1 MRRMIAALV
10 TLATA
15 LTLAATATTA
25 VGAPVPEAAPRPA
38 AQPSSGTVPDGV
50 FLSAKNGGNT
60 VASTIREARPRADGI
75 RHVDTPA
82 MINRL
87 RQLNATMFTYDIWE
101 LKTDWDDLVK
111 EFAPAAERAGI
122 DIMVYIV
129 PPTECF
135 LADKPHV
142 AGRCSRP
149 FEKDYVAWASAIA
162 ELSIKHPNVKSWG
175 IDDFL
180 VGPANTDLFTPEYLA
195 SVNAAQDAINPELKW
210 YVSMY
215 HGDVTPENMA
225 KIKGSTDGVIY
236 IYNAV
241 ASTID
246 PTLFE
251 TNVDH
256 ALAVTGAAGQEL
268 VLLTYMG
275 RFLDGIIHP
284 DARYATE
291 IMKRAEPYLA
301 DGRLVGV
308 IAYGTPLDATSQQ
321 PGWDYHAYT
330 GSGSLSLSV
339 SNFVTTTPGSFAAAT
354 QRVRVDPG
362 DGNKTITFRQSDP
375 QEGGDGG
382 YQFKQ
387 LLIDDQVVWSE
398 DIVLDQHDAW
408 FEETIDV
415 TAALQGKQEADLTF
429 RLYHELGI
437 GWSPNDLRIDDVRAR
452 GLKITNGGFEKT
464 TDWQLT
470 RSGPQM
476 QPYID
481 LFRPSRP
488 AEIFNAIGAAY
499 GRYRGVD
506 HRPIKEPKFPGLVVS
521 PDNRA
526 MTGNG
531 RLEFA
536 VGRDVTVPANTCAS
550 ASQQVRVQQSLP
562 RYEIDFWHADPYQA
576 KFDKYFKQV
585 LIDGVNI
592 WNRDLGDYWNW
603 FYMQGSD
610 HQGPI
615 DITEFVK
622 GKRSVTIEYR
632 LCTVKEVVGLDV
644 SYNVDNI
651 KTIGLDLD
659 NGGFEH
665 RRGWVL
671 RAPTANAPGAGP
683 AAGPNSPIKVAI
695 RIAQRK

>member
-1 MRRMIAALV
+1 MRRMITALV
-10 TLATA
+10 TLATT
-15 LTLAATATTA
+15 LTLAATATSA
-25 VGAPVPEAAPRPA
+25 AGAPVREASPWPAAAPT
-38 AQPSSGTVPDGV
+38 SGTVPDDV

-75 RHVDTPA
+75 RHIDTRA
-82 MINRL
+82 MIKRL

-101 LKTDWDDLVK
+101 MKTDWDDLVR
-111 EFAPAAERAGI
+111 EFAPAAEKAGI

-149 FEKDYVAWASAIA
+149 FEMDYVAWATEIA
-162 ELSIKHPNVKSWG
+162 KLSIKHPNVKSWG

-180 VGPANTDLFTPEYLA
+180 SGPANTELFTPEYLV
-195 SVNAAQDAINPELKW
+195 SVKAAQEKINPELQW

-215 HGDVTPENMA
+215 HGDVTPAHMDR
-225 KIKGSTDGVIY
+225 IKDATDGVIY

-251 TNVDH
+251 ANLDH
-256 ALAVTGAAGQEL
+256 AVAVTRAVGQDL

-291 IMKRAEPYLA
+291 IMRRAEPYLA
-301 DGRLVGV
+301 DRRLVGV
-308 IAYGTPLDATSQQ
+308 IAYGAPLDATSQQ
-321 PGWDYHAYT
+321 PGWDYHAHT

-339 SNFVTTTPGSFAAAT
+339 SNFVSTTSGNFASAT
-354 QRVRVDPG
+354 QRVRVDSG
-362 DGNKTITFRQSDP
+362 DGKKTITFRHSDP

-387 LLIDDQVVWSE
+387 LLVDDQVAWSKDVVE
-398 DIVLDQHDAW
+398 DQHDAW
-408 FEETIDV
+408 FEETIDL
-415 TAALQGKQEADLTF
+415 TEALKGKREADLTF
-429 RLYHELGI
+429 RLYHANGI
-437 GWSPNDLRIDDVRAR
+437 GWSPNDVRIDDVRAR
-452 GLKITNGGFEKT
+452 GIKITNGGFEQT
-464 TDWQLT
+464 TGWELT
-470 RSGPQM
+470 RSGPQL

-481 LFRPSRP
+481 LFKPSRP

-499 GRYRGVD
+499 GRYRGVE
-506 HRPIKEPKFPGLVVS
+506 HKPIKEPKFPGLVIS
-521 PDNRA
+521 PENRA

-531 RLEFA
+531 RLEFT
-536 VGRDVTVPANTCAS
+536 VGRGVTVPANTCAS
-550 ASQQVRVQQSLP
+550 ASQEVRVRQGLP

-576 KFDKYFKQV
+576 KFGKYYKQL
-585 LIDGVNI
+585 LIDGVNL

-615 DITEFVK
+615 DVTEFVQ
-622 GKRSVTIEYR
+622 GKRSVTIEFR
-632 LCTVKEVVGLDV
+632 LCTVDEVAGLDV
-644 SYNVDNI
+644 SYNIDNI
-651 KTIGLDLD
+651 RTIGLDLD
-659 NGGFEH
+659 NGGFED
-665 RRGWVL
+665 RRGWTL
-671 RAPTANAPGAGP
+671 RAPTPNVPDAGSPGP
-683 AAGPNSPIKVAI
+683 VSPIKVAV
-695 RIAQRK
+695 RIVRD